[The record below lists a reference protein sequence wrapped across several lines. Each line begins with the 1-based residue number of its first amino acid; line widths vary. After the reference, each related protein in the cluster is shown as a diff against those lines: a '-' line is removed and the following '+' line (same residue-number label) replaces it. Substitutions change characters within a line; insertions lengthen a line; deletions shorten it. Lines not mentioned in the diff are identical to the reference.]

1 MTISNKLLVAWL
13 AQLEVE
19 FTDGQIAAALRYGK
33 SIQVVLYADAHG
45 KPGKIKVTG
54 S

>member
-19 FTDGQIAAALRYGK
+19 FADGQIAAALRSGK
-33 SIQVVLYADAHG
+33 AVQVVLYADANG